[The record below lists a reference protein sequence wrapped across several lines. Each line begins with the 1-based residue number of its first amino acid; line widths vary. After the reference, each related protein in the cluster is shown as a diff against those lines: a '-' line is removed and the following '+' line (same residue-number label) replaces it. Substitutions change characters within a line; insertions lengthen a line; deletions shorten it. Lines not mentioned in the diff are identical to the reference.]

1 MNSGPGLISMQMECR
16 LELGRRRFCW
26 RTPSRG
32 RAGGAGSEGGWSPGA
47 EVVERGVHESQGEA
61 APPPGGFERGLGLS
75 ETGSL
80 QVPSQNREGQGVIV
94 SPQASEGI
102 SAPRK
107 K

>member
-61 APPPGGFERGLGLS
+61 APPPEALKGDLGSQRLGHCRFPLK
-75 ETGSL
+75 TG
-80 QVPSQNREGQGVIV
+80 RDKG
-94 SPQASEGI
+94 
-102 SAPRK
+102 
-107 K
+107 